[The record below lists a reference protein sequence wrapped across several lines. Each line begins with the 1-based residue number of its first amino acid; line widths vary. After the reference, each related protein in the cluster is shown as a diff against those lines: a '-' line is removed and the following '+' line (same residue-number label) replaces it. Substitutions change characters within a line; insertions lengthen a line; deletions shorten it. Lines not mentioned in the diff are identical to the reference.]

1 MTQSKKKIIFL
12 TTSFILTICLMGFM
26 GVYALTIT
34 KNSMFN
40 VGITY
45 QPEYLVKVEMGIDG
59 ANGGTD
65 NQTIEENEYVEI
77 FNSLNPVSNG
87 MYIQSMS
94 NDTIHINSQTLTPIG
109 VNGDVYFRITSLEN
123 ETSGNK
129 DLQCIID
136 CGSSTADSKKIVSNE
151 TKILTISTGLDSTSG
166 QPASSSLGMIKINLN
181 FQEYEPLLTE
191 LIFEVPALN
200 VFEGSSYNDVISK
213 INGLNIIGK
222 YDDDSQK
229 NLILNTDYELNFNR
243 TDGGGN
249 GNFTQPGIAGTIR
262 AIAISNNEIQKTI
275 NLNVQLYFVYEY
287 ASGTGP
293 VYDNNNESNRYVHYI
308 EMGEYPQTYYGTALP
323 KAESEYKITADY
335 YYNTNDNEEIIK
347 STLYEDKIT
356 GQKFAK
362 QGTNFYN
369 VEPVRWIVI
378 GVTDGVYSG
387 GQHVLFTTVNKTNG
401 LWLYDEATN
410 TFKYR
415 TATSGEWEKA
425 PEVLVL
431 SEYSLLRSTYRK
443 TGYTAP
449 PYYTHFSQSDATK
462 VLNTNAD
469 SLYKTMFT
477 NNQRT
482 KIIPKTMEITS
493 YRQNLDSKNHNTT
506 SYNMFLLGSN
516 RNSAEGGNWLENA
529 TDSYSLGTYFKPST
543 GTAESNRVAK
553 ETAYSSG
560 GTQDSPNSYSA
571 YNWWLRSGA
580 ILYYSSAM
588 LVHST
593 GSVPSSLVYYS
604 FALRPAFVLNLA

>member
-1 MTQSKKKIIFL
+1 MTKSKKKIIFL
-12 TTSFILTICLMGFM
+12 TTTLILTICLMGFM
-26 GVYALTIT
+26 GVYALTIL
-34 KNSMFN
+34 KNSQIN
-40 VGITY
+40 VGISY

-249 GNFTQPGIAGTIR
+249 GNFTQPGIAGTIT
-262 AIAISNNEIQKTI
+262 AIAISDNEIQKTI
-275 NLNVQLYFVYEY
+275 NLNVQPYTVYEY
-287 ASGTGP
+287 ASETGP
-293 VYDNNNESNRYVHYI
+293 VYDNSNTSNRYVHYI
-308 EMGEYPQTYYGTALP
+308 EMGEYPQRYVGTTSTISATPQGTYYVDNNDGSKKYAL
-323 KAESEYKITADY
+323 KGNNY
-335 YYNTNDNEEIIK
+335 Y
-347 STLYEDKIT
+347 L
-356 GQKFAK
+356 
-362 QGTNFYN
+362 

-378 GVTDGVYSG
+378 GVTDGVYDG
-387 GQHVLFTTVNKTNG
+387 GEHVLFTTGFQAENESSSSG
-401 LWLYDEATN
+401 LWLYNEKTN

-415 TATSGEWEKA
+415 KTTSGEWKNA
-425 PEVLVL
+425 SEVLVL
-431 SEYSLLRSTYRK
+431 SEYSLLHSTYK
-443 TGYTAP
+443 NTGYDSS
-449 PYYTHFSQSDATK
+449 PYYNHFSASDINE
-462 VLNTNAD
+462 VLNDEDNAN
-469 SLYKTMFT
+469 SLYNTMFT
-477 NNQRT
+477 DNQRT

-493 YRQNLDSKNHNTT
+493 YYNGTEFAGLNSTNYNTT

-516 RNSAEGGNWLENA
+516 INYNGSFYLDYA

-543 GTAESNRVAK
+543 NTTESNRLAK

-560 GTQDSPNSYSA
+560 TQDSPGSYSA
-571 YNWWLRSGA
+571 SYWCLRSGNVCYDSEA
-580 ILYYSSAM
+580 F
-588 LVHST
+588 LVGST
-593 GSVPSSLVYYS
+593 GDVTEYRVFDS
-604 FALRPAFVLNLA
+604 FALRPAFVLDIT